1 MSLQGLH
8 LYWLLFCTISI
19 RALLEE
25 NNNAHNIHFSYMS
38 TCLCVNATNYK
49 CMLRCLLLE
58 APHLLNTMF

>member
-25 NNNAHNIHFSYMS
+25 NNEETGKNVKKSKAAHDIHFSYM
-38 TCLCVNATNYK
+38 
-49 CMLRCLLLE
+49 
-58 APHLLNTMF
+58 